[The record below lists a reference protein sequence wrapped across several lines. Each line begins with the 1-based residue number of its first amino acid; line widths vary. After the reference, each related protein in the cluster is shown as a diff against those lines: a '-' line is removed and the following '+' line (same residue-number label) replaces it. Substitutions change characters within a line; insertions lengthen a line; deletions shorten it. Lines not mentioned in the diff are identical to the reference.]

1 MNKFNLLPIIAGI
14 VGSISVFFQAHK
26 VYITKLT
33 RDISL
38 TSYLL
43 LILSASIWII
53 YGIFIKDNNLI
64 IGSSIILFPSA
75 YIVIYKLYNSYKND
89 NY

>member
-14 VGSISVFFQAHK
+14 VGSISVFFQAYK
-26 VYITKLT
+26 IYITKLT

-43 LILSASIWII
+43 LILSSSIWII
-53 YGIFIKDNNLI
+53 YGI
-64 IGSSIILFPSA
+64 
-75 YIVIYKLYNSYKND
+75 
-89 NY
+89 

>member
-1 MNKFNLLPIIAGI
+1 MTTFNLLPIIAGI

-26 VYITKLT
+26 IYITKLT

-43 LILSASIWII
+43 LILSSSIWII
-53 YGIFIKDNNLI
+53 YGIIIHDYNLI
-64 IGSSIILFPSA
+64 IGSSIILFPSFF
-75 YIVIYKLYNSYKND
+75 IVIYKIHQMIN
-89 NY
+89 